1 MQPRIL
7 EAIKRLNYIMCHPE
21 KFSNVAIPLYINI
34 LKLLAEVL
42 NEITV
47 IISNLSATENKD
59 IVMNFSSLLVVSY
72 ID

>member
-7 EAIKRLNYIMCHPE
+7 NAIKRLNYIVCHPE
-21 KFSNVAIPLYINI
+21 KFSSVAIPLYINI
-34 LKLLAEVL
+34 MKLLAEVL

-47 IISNLSATENKD
+47 IVSNLSATENLD
-59 IVMNFSSLLVVSY
+59 IVMNFTSLLVVSY